1 MHPAEFNFKVRDNTG
16 CFLCFVARY
25 ITVLI
30 FFFIA
35 FSTGHTDIPG
45 NLVCTFSLYYCT
57 KMLFLIITFGLKSFQ
72 TTRKD
77 AIEMRQSHES
87 PGSVFHSEEMKY
99 NITLD
104 GVILDLLQ

>member
-1 MHPAEFNFKVRDNTG
+1 
-16 CFLCFVARY
+16 
-25 ITVLI
+25 
-30 FFFIA
+30 
-35 FSTGHTDIPG
+35 
-45 NLVCTFSLYYCT
+45 
-57 KMLFLIITFGLKSFQ
+57 MLFIIIIFGLKSFQ